1 MSVAAGGAATGVV
14 LRQHTGLTESE
25 DQPGRTPVGGALMH
39 SGERRNE
46 AATRA
51 NVQGRLRDRLH
62 GGARRG
68 RGHRRREDLQG
79 NAKLSTLRNHSCHFR
94 DFPSR
99 FRAKTEG

>member
-1 MSVAAGGAATGVV
+1 MSVVAGGTATGVV

-62 GGARRG
+62 EALAEAGDTGSERTCKEMR
-68 RGHRRREDLQG
+68 
-79 NAKLSTLRNHSCHFR
+79 S
-94 DFPSR
+94 
-99 FRAKTEG
+99 